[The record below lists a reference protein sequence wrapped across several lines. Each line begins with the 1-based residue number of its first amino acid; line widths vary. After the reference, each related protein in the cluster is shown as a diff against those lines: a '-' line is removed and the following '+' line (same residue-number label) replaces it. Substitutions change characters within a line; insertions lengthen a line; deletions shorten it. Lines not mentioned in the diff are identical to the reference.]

1 MSTYQLTQDVNV
13 IWIQP
18 NGKGRGS
25 TEITP
30 RGERE
35 QWAAYQAWLAQGN
48 TPDPAEPPEPP
59 APSRTCPTF
68 AGNSVPDL
76 VTELNALRALL
87 VSVGVIDS

>member
-1 MSTYQLTQDVNV
+1 MITYQLTQDVNV

-30 RGERE
+30 SGE
-35 QWAAYQAWLAQGN
+35 QWAAYQAWLARGN

-59 APSRTCPTF
+59 APSRTLPTF
-68 AGNSVPDL
+68 RGNSVPDL

>member
-1 MSTYQLTQDVNV
+1 MITYQLTQDVNV

-30 RGERE
+30 RGE
-35 QWAAYQAWLAQGN
+35 QWDAYQAWLARGN

-59 APSRTCPTF
+59 APSRTLPTF
-68 AGNSVPDL
+68 AGNSIPDL